1 MNKSRKKIAQD
12 YSRNAMADAKSSS
25 AKIRKEGKYE
35 AKEAVR
41 AASGAPV
48 RMESSKQEKK
58 NLMKDMPVDKSASA
72 LNNLNKG
79 YGNQVKSPMN
89 MGGSWMSK
97 HSKSRM

>member
-12 YSRNAMADAKSSS
+12 LSENAIADFKSSN

-41 AASGAPV
+41 AASGAPI
-48 RMESSKQEKK
+48 K
-58 NLMKDMPVDKSASA
+58 
-72 LNNLNKG
+72 NLNKG
-79 YGNQVKSPMN
+79 YGSELKSPLS

-97 HSKSRM
+97 HCKK

>member
-1 MNKSRKKIAQD
+1 MSKSRKKVAQD

-35 AKEAVR
+35 AKEAVK
-41 AASGAPV
+41 AASGAP
-48 RMESSKQEKK
+48 
-58 NLMKDMPVDKSASA
+58 

-79 YGNQVKSPMN
+79 YGNEVKSPMN

>member
-41 AASGAPV
+41 AASGAPI
-48 RMESSKQEKK
+48 K
-58 NLMKDMPVDKSASA
+58 
-72 LNNLNKG
+72 NLNKG
-79 YGNQVKSPMN
+79 YGSELKSPLN

-97 HSKSRM
+97 HSRK